1 MAGEPASITNGNG
14 HVLGTRPTG
23 EQNGITTD
31 EISHTNGYHAP
42 PTSMYSY
49 KDLLTKPHIQQ
60 RLDAYKESKQSRI
73 DKFLAH
79 LERKQIEYLETI
91 YPKVL

>member
-1 MAGEPASITNGNG
+1 MAEEPALVANGNG
-14 HVLGTRPTG
+14 HLLSSRSTC
-23 EQNGITTD
+23 EQNGVTSD
-31 EISHTNGYHAP
+31 EIFHTNGCHAP
-42 PTSMYSY
+42 QTSMHSY

-79 LERKQIEYLETI
+79 LQRKQHEYLETI
-91 YPKVL
+91 CPNVL